1 AHELRDLLLVLSRG
15 NAVGPSAARVCSGQ
29 HPGKLSAIT
38 TVIDASGVPLQR
50 LLQKTDNRQLARV
63 LPRANTRCRRTNC
76 VATRQHQQ

>member
-1 AHELRDLLLVLSRG
+1 MTPPYRG
-15 NAVGPSAARVCSGQ
+15 GKASGSLA
-29 HPGKLSAIT
+29 LSAIT